1 MNIYY
6 SHSDEYRA
14 PQADCPQ
21 HSRDL
26 ILELLFQRHA
36 SRVYNLA
43 RRMLGNDAD
52 AEDIMQDVFLQV
64 ARKWDTFRG
73 EAEVT
78 TWLHR
83 ITVNAVLLH
92 RRRAARRPERTMT
105 PAPEGVFGRP
115 ENATPRR
122 SVPVSTVQQMLR
134 RELKQLIDRAVAGL
148 PAIYRDVFFLAD
160 IEGLSNDQVGRLLR
174 LSLPAVKSRLHRAR
188 SMIRGALAPHFA
200 GNCAS

>member
-1 MNIYY
+1 MNICY
-6 SHSDEYRA
+6 SHSDEYRT
-14 PQADCPQ
+14 PQADCPH

-43 RRMLGNDAD
+43 RRMLSNDAD

-83 ITVNAVLLH
+83 ITVNSVLLH

-105 PAPEGVFGRP
+105 PAPEGVFGRL

-134 RELKQLIDRAVAGL
+134 RELKQLIDRAVADL